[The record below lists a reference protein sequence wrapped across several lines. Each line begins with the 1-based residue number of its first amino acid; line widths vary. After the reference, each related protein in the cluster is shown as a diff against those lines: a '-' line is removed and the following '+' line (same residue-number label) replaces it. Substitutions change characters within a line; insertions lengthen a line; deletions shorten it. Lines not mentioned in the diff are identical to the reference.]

1 MRIPK
6 MRGIG
11 ALALAGAASTALV
24 LAGGV
29 PAVAANTPVQF
40 ELGAGTLT
48 ISAPTALVDF
58 GNVAAGAT
66 SVGGLLGPVVVTDNR
81 GGATAWIATVA
92 STAFVNGASTIPASD
107 ITYTPGTASTT
118 GGVTL
123 AVPVAGTLGAA
134 LIAQETTIVTGT
146 NTATWNPNL
155 TVAIPVGVTTGTY
168 AATVTHSVA

>member
-1 MRIPK
+1 

-11 ALALAGAASTALV
+11 ALALAGAASTAMV

-29 PAVAANTPVQF
+29 PAMAASSPTPVQF
-40 ELGAGTLT
+40 EIGAGTLS
-48 ISAPTALVDF
+48 ISAPIALVDF
-58 GNVAAGAT
+58 GTVAAGTT
-66 SVGGLLGPVVVTDNR
+66 SVGGLLGPVVVTDNA

-92 STAFVNGASTIPASD
+92 STAFVNGASSIPASD

-123 AVPVAGTLGAA
+123 ATPVPGTLGAA
-134 LIAQETTIVTGT
+134 LIAQETTTVTGT